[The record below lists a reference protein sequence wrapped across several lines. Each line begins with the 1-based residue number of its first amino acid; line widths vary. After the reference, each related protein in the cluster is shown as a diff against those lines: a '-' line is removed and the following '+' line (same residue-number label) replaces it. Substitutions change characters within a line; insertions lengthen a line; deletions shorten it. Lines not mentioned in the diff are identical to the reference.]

1 MSKTRLFVTLGVL
14 LLLVLTTAVP
24 ALAGTATVTYS
35 AVLKGA
41 NEAPAVDTDAYGKVT
56 FLVSED
62 GESMRFLLGAVSI
75 DNPVAAHIHIGA
87 PGENGPVVV
96 GLFSGTAGG
105 GEHNGLLSKGKITA
119 DNLTGPLAGQPF
131 SALLDL
137 IASGNAYVNVHTND
151 GVAPTNTGAGDM
163 ASGEIRG
170 QLH

>member
-1 MSKTRLFVTLGVL
+1 MFKPRYLLTSAVL
-14 LLLVLTTAVP
+14 LLLLLTTAIP
-24 ALAGTATVTYS
+24 AFAGTATVTFS
-35 AVLKGA
+35 AALKGA
-41 NEAPAVDTDAYGKVT
+41 NEVPAVDTDAYGKVA

-62 GESMRFLLGAVSI
+62 GESMRFILGAVSI
-75 DNPVAAHIHIGA
+75 DNPVAAHIHMGA

-96 GLFSGTAGG
+96 GLFSAPAGG

-119 DNLTGPLAGQPF
+119 ANLTGPLAGQSF